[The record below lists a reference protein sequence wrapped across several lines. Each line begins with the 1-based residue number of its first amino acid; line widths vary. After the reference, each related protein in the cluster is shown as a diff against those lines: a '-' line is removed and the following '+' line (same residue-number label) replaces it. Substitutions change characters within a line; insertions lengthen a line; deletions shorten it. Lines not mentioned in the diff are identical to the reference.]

1 MMPDR
6 AQIMR
11 AMCLPWLALAVC
23 LLATAVH
30 ADGVNVRAYLDRDH
44 VQMGDTA
51 TLHVEVDGSASA
63 SKPDLGALRSDF
75 DIVGSSR
82 SSSVSLVNGHGSIQ
96 TQWTIR
102 LRPRHAG
109 QLIIPS
115 LDVDGH
121 ATAPLSL
128 TVGAAPMSGR
138 GAPGDPVF
146 IRVTPSTRAPW
157 VGQQIDVAV
166 KLFYTADVARGSLQ
180 PPRGKSV
187 DVQAL
192 GHGSRYRTMRD
203 GRRYRVLERHY
214 AVTARHAGPINLA
227 PVTFEG
233 SVGAGLASLFG
244 NAHAVSARSAP
255 IRLAVRSRPASWNTG
270 TWLPAR
276 KLSLHLAGLPA
287 DGHVRVG
294 QSLTLALTEKAEGLP
309 FEVLPRPQL
318 PKLQGVDVYPGKTD
332 DHTDSDGH
340 WLHGIRKRTFALVP
354 QQAGTLTI
362 PAITLAWWNV
372 QTGRKETA
380 RIPAHTL
387 TVIAA
392 PGGNK
397 APPASSIPAAPPHA
411 ANALP
416 QVGGQDGKPA
426 PAAPAATSANR
437 PLIWLAL
444 GLLLVVVFGIL
455 AFLYWRRR
463 HRTRQVGANP
473 TSRQARRAFL
483 DAARKRDVATQC
495 ETLLAWARVERPDIL
510 HLGALAQ
517 ALDRADQRK
526 AVIDLQRA
534 RYAGRDAEVDADA
547 MLAAFRGGLIW
558 RRETSTEAPDPT
570 FPPLYPLC
578 GNRE

>member
-1 MMPDR
+1 MTPGR
-6 AQIMR
+6 ARVARM
-11 AMCLPWLALAVC
+11 AWLPWLALVAC
-23 LLATAVH
+23 LVATAVH
-30 ADGVNVRAYLDRDH
+30 ADGVSVRAYLDRDH

-51 TLHVEVDGSASA
+51 TLRVEVDGNASA
-63 SKPDLGALRSDF
+63 SKPDLGALQSDF

-96 TQWTIR
+96 TQWTVR

-109 QLIIPS
+109 QLVIPS

-128 TVGAAPMSGR
+128 TVGAAPMSQR

-146 IRVTPSTRAPW
+146 LRVTPSTRTPW
-157 VGQQIDVAV
+157 VGQQTDVAV
-166 KLFYTADVARGSLQ
+166 KLFYAPDVVSGSLH

-192 GHGSRYRTMRD
+192 GRGSRYRTMHD

-233 SVGAGLASLFG
+233 NAGAGLASLFG

-255 IRLAVRSRPASWNTG
+255 IRLAVRSRPASWG
-270 TWLPAR
+270 SGAWLPAR

-294 QSLTLALTEKAEGLP
+294 QSLTLTLTEKAEGLP
-309 FEVLPRPQL
+309 FEALPKPQL
-318 PKLQGVDVYPGKTD
+318 PRLQGVDVYPGKSD
-332 DHTDSDGH
+332 DHTGNDGH
-340 WLHGIRKRTFALVP
+340 WLHGTRKRTFALVP
-354 QQAGTLTI
+354 QQTGTLTI

-372 QTGRKETA
+372 RTGKQETA

-387 TVIAA
+387 TVVAA
-392 PGGNK
+392 PGGSK
-397 APPASSIPAAPPHA
+397 APPAAAAPASPPH

-416 QVGGQDGKPA
+416 QAGGQEGKP
-426 PAAPAATSANR
+426 TSVVASSHR
-437 PLIWLAL
+437 LLVWLVL
-444 GLLLVVVFGIL
+444 GLLSVVALGIFAL
-455 AFLYWRRR
+455 LYWRRR
-463 HRTRQVGANP
+463 RTREVGASP

-483 DAARKRDVATQC
+483 DAARKRDVAAQC
-495 ETLLAWARVERPDIL
+495 ETLLAWARVERPGIL
-510 HLGALAQ
+510 HLGALARS
-517 ALDRADQRK
+517 LDRAEQRK
-526 AVIDLQRA
+526 VVIDLQHA
-534 RYAGRDAEVDADA
+534 RYAGRDAEIGADA
-547 MLAAFRGGLIW
+547 VLAAFRGGLAW
-558 RRETSTEAPDPT
+558 RRETSKDVPDST
-570 FPPLYPLC
+570 LPPLYPSM
-578 GNRE
+578 RE